1 MFCHGLVWHCSDG
14 HLGEC
19 DGAED
24 GARGH
29 HAAAARVNAE
39 APQLK
44 LFEKHACFFLPAL
57 LEKHACDDI
66 AIYDIEYYIIFFNMS
81 RSILAPGAAAVKKDI
96 GNSGATTA
104 PRSHGRESLSSSFA
118 QSC

>member
-81 RSILAPGAAAVKKDI
+81 RSILAPG
-96 GNSGATTA
+96 TA
-104 PRSHGRESLSSSFA
+104 WQCWRSTRGLAS
-118 QSC
+118 

>member
-44 LFEKHACFFLPAL
+44 LFE
-57 LEKHACDDI
+57 DDI

-81 RSILAPGAAAVKKDI
+81 RSILAPG
-96 GNSGATTA
+96 TA
-104 PRSHGRESLSSSFA
+104 LQCWRSTRGLAS
-118 QSC
+118 